1 MAKSTVS
8 HRGQV
13 LVLCGAWG
21 FQDFK
26 KVIRTTSLSLVSA
39 KYIMHLS
46 TSDEYGLVPCWC
58 YLTCRGVSRLL
69 PYQARAQTARATNIK
84 TLPPLI
90 GWMRLPSL
98 LWMVQTTGRDPKWV
112 ETCWNML
119 KHVETCWNTL
129 KHVETSSKMCFRLFQ
144 DSGIPWRENQSRPCH
159 VEPLQNEVF
168 GLSLVAEIQPQIF
181 RGETETTSSGDEQ
194 PKRLRCYRSRLDCCW
209 EIALQHLAT
218 VAICQHLPA
227 PASICCQLPPVYI
240 IPAIPLCHVFQNDC
254 APPNAQQ
261 WELLFTLQLLCLL
274 LPLFWHPGGSCCSE
288 IHCEKLARNNIQQT
302 NTSRI

>member
-112 ETCWNML
+112 ETCWN
-119 KHVETCWNTL
+119 TL
-129 KHVETSSKMCFRLFQ
+129 KHVETRWNTLKPLPRCVSDYFRIQ
-144 DSGIPWRENQSRPCH
+144 ASRGGKTSQGPVTLNLCRTR
-159 VEPLQNEVF
+159 
-168 GLSLVAEIQPQIF
+168 SLVYLWWLKFSPKSSEVKQRQRAQEMNNQNAS
-181 RGETETTSSGDEQ
+181 GATEAGW
-194 PKRLRCYRSRLDCCW
+194 DCCW